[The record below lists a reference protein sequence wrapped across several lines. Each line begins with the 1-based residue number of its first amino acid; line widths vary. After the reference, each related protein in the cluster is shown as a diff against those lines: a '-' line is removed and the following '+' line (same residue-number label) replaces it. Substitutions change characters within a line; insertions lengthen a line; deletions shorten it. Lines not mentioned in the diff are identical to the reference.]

1 VRLLA
6 DGTLTAYWQT
16 TTMTKTAV
24 AAQIHQA
31 LDFHVDFA
39 AQITFG
45 GELRHFATQ
54 LFNLLVAQILDPC
67 GWVDPSV
74 CTDFLCSSA
83 TNTIDVGQRD
93 NSVLVIWIDSYLRPG
108 SQEIGREIISL

>member
-1 VRLLA
+1 
-6 DGTLTAYWQT
+6 
-16 TTMTKTAV
+16 MTKTAV

-54 LFNLLVAQILDPC
+54 LFNLLVAQILDLC

-83 TNTIDVGQRD
+83 T
-93 NSVLVIWIDSYLRPG
+93 YAP
-108 SQEIGREIISL
+108 EAKK